1 MSAFILGIFIFLG
14 FIGLGYFLAD
24 AAITLKQFDRSAM
37 VKGLSEREYSTDIVI
52 WPIQFTTASSDLESL
67 YNPIDDSTAKIKTFL
82 NKMGIDPAEINVNSP
97 AIDAEHDLLA
107 AIVPWVEE
115 GVVVAPR
122 KDRSVATSV
131 VFLSSFLR

>member
-1 MSAFILGIFIFLG
+1 MSAFILGIFMFLG

-24 AAITLKQFDRSAM
+24 AAITFKQFDRGAM
-37 VKGLSEREYSTDIVI
+37 VKGLSEREYNTDIVI

-82 NKMGIDPAEINVNSP
+82 NELGIDPAEINVNPP
-97 AIDAEHDLLA
+97 AIDAKHDLLA

-115 GVVVAPR
+115 GIAVAPR

-131 VFLSSFLR
+131 IFLSSVLR